1 MLKKQI
7 VCRFEVGI
15 FNFYC
20 EEQIKTYPYFLKSIY
35 GHSWRHPSS
44 DVATVRTHF
53 FGPIEKGDFIK
64 GSPLPQGMYYCL
76 KKTFV
81 DSTVS
86 GVNLIFFFFAKFF
99 SNIEKNH
106 QSSSFWSFFFFFFE
120 FCFGSDFGG
129 TSARLQIF
137 FPLTF
142 ANFTWGKRK
151 ASWFWWK
158 IDNLAPLLKNG
169 VPSKK

>member
-15 FNFYC
+15 FNFYY

-35 GHSWRHPSS
+35 GHSWRHPSSS

-86 GVNLIFFFFAKFF
+86 GVNLIFFFFF
-99 SNIEKNH
+99 S
-106 QSSSFWSFFFFFFE
+106 QSFSATLKKIIKVLHFGRFFFFSSNFVSAVILAVLRPACRFFSRWLSLILLE
-120 FCFGSDFGG
+120 ASAKRLDFGEK
-129 TSARLQIF
+129 SIIWPPF
-137 FPLTF
+137 
-142 ANFTWGKRK
+142 
-151 ASWFWWK
+151 
-158 IDNLAPLLKNG
+158 
-169 VPSKK
+169 